1 MRTTLYA
8 ANIIR
13 GDAVRGFSLIEV
25 LVALLVLSLGLLG
38 LAGLQLTSMKYNT
51 DAYTRTQATLFA
63 YDILDR
69 MRANSTG
76 RANGDYDASTQAA
89 ADAKVSSYDSCKG
102 STCQCDGSTAC
113 STSNLALY
121 DFGKWQEGL
130 EQAIPGAAAVRSTIE
145 RTGNQ
150 VTVTIR
156 WQEREFQKDQK
167 WVAEL

>member
-8 ANIIR
+8 ANIIP
-13 GDAVRGFSLIEV
+13 GDAARGFSLIEV

-51 DAYTRTQATLFA
+51 DAYTRTQSTLFA

-69 MRANSTG
+69 MRANPAG

-89 ADAKVSSYDSCKG
+89 ADAKVSNYDSCKATTCKCAG
-102 STCQCDGSTAC
+102 SPEC
-113 STSNLALY
+113 SASNLALY

-130 EQAIPGAAAVRSTIE
+130 EQAIPGAASIRSTIE
-145 RTGNQ
+145 RAGNQ